1 MFVKLFT
8 QILDSSIADD
18 RRLRHF
24 FTDLLLCADPK
35 GYVMM
40 TESAIAR
47 RIGTTLE
54 EVEWGIAELEKP
66 DPRSKTPDM
75 EGRRIER
82 LDGTG
87 YGWRI
92 INFEAYKVLKS
103 ADEMREKTKERVRKH
118 RENKALQKGNTD
130 VTPCNAGNTTK
141 RKRQKQTQRNMQNED
156 EENTPTGEE
165 DQIFESWNVMAQAT
179 GLPKIAKSSNQ
190 RRDKA
195 KTRLRDQFFR
205 NHWKEGID
213 AIKDRPFLRG
223 QNNRGWQA
231 TIDWFLQP
239 ESLIRIVEGQYKDNT
254 PSQPANTP
262 KYFPGEMPT
271 KRPFDWQELNAMKND
286 NFTP

>member
-82 LDGTG
+82 LEGTG

-92 INFEAYKVLKS
+92 INFEAYKFLKS

-118 RENKALQKGNTD
+118 RENKALQSGNGA

-141 RKRQKQTQRNMQNED
+141 RKKQTQTQRQNEE
-156 EENTPTGEE
+156 EENNPPPPP
-165 DQIFESWNVMAQAT
+165 
-179 GLPKIAKSSNQ
+179 PKNP
-190 RRDKA
+190 KA
-195 KTRLRDQFFR
+195 PKMSDDQFIQSLKT
-205 NHWKEGID
+205 NPAYQGID
-213 AIKDRPFLRG
+213 IDIEIGRMNAWLLTKPNRKLTRPFIVNWL
-223 QNNRGWQA
+223 NRIDKPM
-231 TIDWFLQP
+231 TIAA
-239 ESLIRIVEGQYKDNT
+239 
-254 PSQPANTP
+254 PASGP
-262 KYFPGEMPT
+262 RCFPGEMTPS
-271 KRPFDWQELNAMKND
+271 KPFDWRELEIK
-286 NFTP
+286 

>member
-82 LDGTG
+82 LEGTG

-92 INFEAYKVLKS
+92 INFEAYKFLKS

-118 RENKALQKGNTD
+118 RENKALQSSNAD

-141 RKRQKQTQRNMQNED
+141 RKRQTQRKKQNEE
-156 EENTPTGEE
+156 EENTPSGEE
-165 DQIFESWNVMAQAT
+165 DEIFESWNVMASQT
-179 GLPKIAKSSNQ
+179 GLPKIAKSSTE
-190 RRDKA
+190 RRAKA

-205 NHWKEGID
+205 DNWREGIE
-213 AIKDRPFLRG
+213 AIKERGFLRG
-223 QNNRGWQA
+223 QNDRGWEA
-231 TIDWFLQP
+231 TIDWFLKP
-239 ESLIRIVEGQYKDNT
+239 ESLIRIVEGQYKDKVPT
-254 PSQPANTP
+254 QQELAPRC
-262 KYFPGEMPT
+262 FPGEMIPE
-271 KRPFDWQELNAMKND
+271 KKPLPPVF
-286 NFTP
+286 